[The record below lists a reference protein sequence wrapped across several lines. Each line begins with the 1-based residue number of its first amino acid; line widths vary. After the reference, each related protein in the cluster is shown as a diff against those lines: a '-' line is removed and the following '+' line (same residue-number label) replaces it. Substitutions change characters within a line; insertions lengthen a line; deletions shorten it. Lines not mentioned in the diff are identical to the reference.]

1 GAVYA
6 YKTELDEWWVRNG
19 AQEAPAIQP
28 TAEDKNV
35 PAAPATPGRKFRI
48 SAVALILPA
57 ITLLAAFVL
66 RLGPDPEPALLP
78 LTTYPGIEGPPSL
91 SPDGSQV
98 AFHKNGDIFVK
109 QVDGE
114 PRVQLTAGPDNEAA
128 PSWSPDG
135 RHIAFVRNE
144 SEIFLMAPLGG
155 GER

>member
-1 GAVYA
+1 RHATGAVYA
-6 YKTELDEWWVRNG
+6 YKTELDDWWVRNG
-19 AQEAPAIQP
+19 AQEVPAIQP
-28 TAEDKNV
+28 TAEGKNV
-35 PAAPATPGRKFRI
+35 PAAPVVLQRRKFRI
-48 SAVALILPA
+48 SAVALILA
-57 ITLLAAFVL
+57 ALTLLAAFIL
-66 RLGPDPEPALLP
+66 RLGPDPEPVLLP

-135 RHIAFVRNE
+135 RYIAFVRNE
-144 SEIFLMAPLGG
+144 SEI
-155 GER
+155 